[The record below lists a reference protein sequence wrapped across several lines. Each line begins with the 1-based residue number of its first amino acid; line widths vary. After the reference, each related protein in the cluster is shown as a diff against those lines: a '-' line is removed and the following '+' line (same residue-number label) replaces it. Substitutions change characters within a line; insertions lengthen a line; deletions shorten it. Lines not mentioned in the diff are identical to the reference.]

1 MKHKEDHEEHIDET
15 WLIPYADLLTLLLAL
30 FIVLFAT
37 STADQELLT
46 AMKEAFYK
54 EYTGVLPEIESGDPS
69 SGGTN
74 KGPSVVPGYESGSET
89 EENPNNS
96 EQNTNNNE
104 DNTVESG
111 ESIEEAT
118 ANLVSVLQKE
128 FSDYINANNL
138 SAQMN
143 IKAEQEGLLVTL
155 TSDVWF
161 PSGSAEI
168 NDSQREI
175 ATQIATMIAN
185 IQNERQVMLAVIV
198 SGHTDNVPISGTQF
212 PNNWSL
218 SVTRAVNFM
227 EALMNSSSLQ
237 PANFSA
243 RGFGEYEP
251 ISSNDT
257 EEGRRQN
264 RRVEVMISPKFEAN

>member
-1 MKHKEDHEEHIDET
+1 MRRKEDHEEHIDET

-37 STADQELLT
+37 STADKELLT
-46 AMKEAFYK
+46 AMKQAFYK
-54 EYTGVLPEIESGDPS
+54 EYTGVMPEVESGDPS

-74 KGPSVVPGYESGSET
+74 KGSSVVPGYESGSET
-89 EENPNNS
+89 EESSSKNDNNTDDS
-96 EQNTNNNE
+96 KKS
-104 DNTVESG
+104 VK
-111 ESIEEAT
+111 EAT
-118 ANLVSVLQKE
+118 ADLVSALQKE
-128 FSDYINANNL
+128 FASYIKTNNL
-138 SAQMN
+138 GEEMN
-143 IKAEQEGLLVTL
+143 VKAEQEGLLVTL

-168 NDSQREI
+168 NDSQKEI
-175 ATQIATMIAN
+175 AAQIATMIAD
-185 IQNERQVMLAVIV
+185 IQNERQVMLSVIV
-198 SGHTDNVPISGTQF
+198 SGHTDDVPISGSQF

-251 ISSNDT
+251 ISTNDT

-264 RRVEVMISPKFEAN
+264 RRVEVMISPKFETN